1 MLILKQKS
9 YDYKEKIIKLSAVLL
24 LVILIAILMLNFYLK
39 TKTAKLN
46 VELEEI
52 NRLIA
57 KYRLLNGRA
66 ALNTFDKTAVILKK
80 ISIYTQNIKLNNLK
94 YQNQKISLQGTAESE
109 KAVFDF
115 YSRLEED
122 SVFKNTELKKM
133 EKKESINFEMVS
145 QYVINEQ

>member
-24 LVILIAILMLNFYLK
+24 LAILIAILMLNFYLK

>member
-1 MLILKQKS
+1 MLILKQKN
-9 YDYKEKIIKLSAVLL
+9 YDYKEKIIKFSAVFF

-39 TKTAKLN
+39 KKIAKLN

-52 NRLIA
+52 NRLTA

-66 ALNTFDKTAVILKK
+66 ALNTVEKTAVILKK
-80 ISIYTQNIKLNNLK
+80 ISIYTQNIKLNNLE
-94 YQNQKISLQGTAESE
+94 YQNQQISLQGTAESE
-109 KAVFDF
+109 KAVFNF

-133 EKKESINFEMVS
+133 EKKERINFEMVS